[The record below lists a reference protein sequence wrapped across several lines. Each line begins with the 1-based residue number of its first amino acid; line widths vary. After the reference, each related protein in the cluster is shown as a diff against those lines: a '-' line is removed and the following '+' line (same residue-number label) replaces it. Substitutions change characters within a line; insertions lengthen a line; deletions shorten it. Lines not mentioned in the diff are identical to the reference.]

1 MTDSKKAPTAQG
13 TTSLKLGSAVQM
25 LPIVAGYS
33 VQLVCTPYIVARL
46 GLHDFGIWAITGA
59 IVQYGALLDL
69 GASRAT
75 VRYVALFHTQGD
87 AKSEGGALTLCITM
101 LLALWA
107 FLSGVAVLA
116 AHPTSRLLGLSDPA
130 LTRSLLLSSVAILF
144 LGLLGWV
151 LTAASIGIG
160 RVVPTTVGL
169 AILSVLQASGG
180 VAGLALNPS
189 LTTFAYGSVA
199 GSALG
204 FAVVL
209 IIKLAGERRIPFAMP
224 TLALT
229 REFFGYAVTSQ
240 IAAAADTLVLQ
251 SGKLIAGLMIGP
263 SAAGVYE
270 LANRLA
276 MGAQVLGS
284 ASASTLT
291 PHLTQSYISGGMD
304 GVLHQYEHLVRRNTS
319 VSLIFPFSMAATAIS
334 AITVWLGHDR
344 QQVIVVLLALL
355 IGIAVNLS
363 TAICSCTLSAIGR
376 PAVIAKVSVATGV
389 FQTIAAVA
397 ATYFWGFAGLAGAI
411 AIGVPIA
418 KFLGLYYMH
427 AKLDI
432 PLNLYTRGVLG
443 PFAAA
448 GAATVAALPFNFL
461 VATDDRRSAI
471 LPFCASATVFF
482 ATYLFIGWRRGY
494 LPAVTLP
501 SKWLQAFKGDELLRR
516 TRRYFDHS

>member
-1 MTDSKKAPTAQG
+1 MTDSRKARPAPG
-13 TTSLKLGSAVQM
+13 PTSLKLGSAVQM

-46 GLHDFGIWAITGA
+46 GLHDFGIWSITGA
-59 IVQYGALLDL
+59 IVQYGALLEL

-75 VRYVALFHTQGD
+75 VRYVALFHTKGD
-87 AKSEGGALTLCITM
+87 IKSEGGALTLCITM

-107 FLSGVAVLA
+107 FLSAVVVLA
-116 AHPTSRLLGLSDPA
+116 AEPTSRLLRLGDPA
-130 LTRSLLLSSVAILF
+130 LTRSLLLSSVAILI

-180 VAGLALNPS
+180 VAGLALERS
-189 LTTFAYGSVA
+189 LAAFAYGSVA

-204 FAVVL
+204 FVVVL
-209 IIKLAGERRIPFAMP
+209 VIKLAGERRIPFAMP
-224 TLALT
+224 TLELT

-240 IAAAADTLVLQ
+240 VAAAADTLVLQ

-263 SAAGVYE
+263 SAAGIYE

-291 PHLTQSYISGGMD
+291 PHLTQCYISGGMD
-304 GVLHQYEHLVRRNTS
+304 GVLHQYEHLNRRNTS
-319 VSLIFPFSMAATAIS
+319 VALIFPFSMAATAVS

-355 IGIAVNLS
+355 TGIAVNLS
-363 TAICSCTLSAIGR
+363 TAICSCTLAAIGR
-376 PAVIAKVSVATGV
+376 PAVIAQVSVVTGI
-389 FQTIAAVA
+389 FQTLTAVA

-411 AIGVPIA
+411 AVGVPIA

-427 AKLDI
+427 AKLNI
-432 PLNLYTRGVLG
+432 PLKFYTRGVLG
-443 PFAAA
+443 PFTAATAAA
-448 GAATVAALPFNFL
+448 LAALPFNFL
-461 VATDDRRSAI
+461 VATDDRKSAI

-482 ATYLFIGWRRGY
+482 TIYLFIGWKRGY
-494 LPAVTLP
+494 LPALPLP
-501 SKWLQAFKGDELLRR
+501 SKLLQAFKGDELLRR
-516 TRRYFDHS
+516 TR

>member
-1 MTDSKKAPTAQG
+1 
-13 TTSLKLGSAVQM
+13 M

-46 GLHDFGIWAITGA
+46 GLHDFGIWSMTGA

-75 VRYVALFHTQGD
+75 VRYVALFHTKGD
-87 AKSEGGALTLCITM
+87 VKSLGGALTLCISM

-107 FLSGVAVLA
+107 FLSGVAVFA
-116 AHPTSRLLGLSDPA
+116 AHPTSSLLGLNDPA
-130 LTRSLLLSSVAILF
+130 LTRSLLLSSVAILI

-160 RVVPTTVGL
+160 RVIPTTVGL

-180 VAGLALNPS
+180 VAGLVLEPS
-189 LTTFAYGSVA
+189 LPAFAYGSVA

-204 FAVVL
+204 LIVVL
-209 IIKLAGERRIPFAMP
+209 IIKLANERRIPFAIP

-240 IAAAADTLVLQ
+240 VAAGADTLVLQ

-291 PHLTQSYISGGMD
+291 PHLTQCYISGGM
-304 GVLHQYEHLVRRNTS
+304 GSVLRQYEHLTRRNTS
-319 VSLIFPFSMAATAIS
+319 VALIFPFAMAATAFS
-334 AITVWLGHDR
+334 AIAVWLNHDR
-344 QQVIVVLLALL
+344 EQVIIVLLALL
-355 IGIAVNLS
+355 TGIAVNLS
-363 TAICSCTLSAIGR
+363 TAICSCTLAAIGR
-376 PAVIAKVSVATGV
+376 PAVIAQVSVITGV
-389 FQTIAAVA
+389 FQVIAAVA
-397 ATYFWGFAGLAGAI
+397 ATYFWGFTGLAGAI

-418 KFLGLYYMH
+418 KYLGLCYMH

-432 PLNLYTRGVLG
+432 PLRLYTRGVVG

-448 GAATVAALPFNFL
+448 MAATLVALPFNFI
-461 VATDDRRSAI
+461 VEIDDRKSAI
-471 LPFCASATVFF
+471 LPFCVSACVFF
-482 ATYLFIGWRRGY
+482 ATYLVIGWSRGY
-494 LPAVTLP
+494 LPELP
-501 SKWLQAFKGDELLRR
+501 LTTKWVEAFKGKELPSR
-516 TRRYFDHS
+516 TRR